1 MNILIVEDEA
11 LSARRL
17 KSILTELDPTYRV
30 LEITESVKQTVEW
43 LRRHPDPDL
52 ILMDIEL
59 TDGKSFDI
67 FEKTLVKSPV
77 IFVTAYDEYA
87 IRAFKVNSIDYL
99 LKPVKQEE
107 LSRSI
112 EKFKQLRRGFG
123 HGSEGMNIQ
132 SLLQELQR
140 QTGVKQRFLIK
151 QGDRLIPVETAE
163 IAYFQTKDKMNFIRT
178 FDKKEYPVDQ
188 SLDEIEKMIDP
199 QLFFRANRQF
209 IVSAP
214 AVEKINFWFSS
225 KLKVDIKPDPGEDVI
240 ISREKSMAFRK
251 WMGE

>member
-17 KSILTELDPTYRV
+17 KSILTELDPTFRV
-30 LEITESVKQTVEW
+30 LEITDSVRQTVEW
-43 LRRHPDPDL
+43 LNHHPAPDL

-67 FEKTLVKSPV
+67 FEKADVKSPV

-87 IRAFKVNSIDYL
+87 IKAFKVNSIDYL

-112 EKFKQLRRGFG
+112 EKFKQFRHGFSQG
-123 HGSEGMNIQ
+123 AEAINIQ
-132 SLLQELQR
+132 SLLQEFQK
-140 QTGVKQRFLIK
+140 QTGFKQRFLVR
-151 QGDRLIPVETAE
+151 QGNRLIPVETAD
-163 IAYFQTKDKMNFIRT
+163 IAYFQTKDKTNFIHT
-178 FDKKEYPVDQ
+178 FDKKEYVVDQ
-188 SLDEIEKMIDP
+188 SLDEIEKVIDP
-199 QLFFRANRQF
+199 KLFFRANRQF

-225 KLKVDIKPDPGEDVI
+225 KLKVDIKPDPGEEVI
-240 ISREKSMAFRK
+240 ISREKSMTFRK

>member
-17 KSILTELDPTYRV
+17 KSILMELDPTFRV
-30 LEITESVKQTVEW
+30 LEITDSVRQTVEW
-43 LRRHPDPDL
+43 LSHHSAPDL

-67 FEKTLVKSPV
+67 FEKTDVKSPV

-87 IRAFKVNSIDYL
+87 IKAFKVNSIDYL

-112 EKFKQLRRGFG
+112 EKFKQLRHGFSQG
-123 HGSEGMNIQ
+123 AEFMNIQ
-132 SLLQELQR
+132 SLLQELQK
-140 QTGVKQRFLIK
+140 QTGVKERFLIR
-151 QGDRLIPVETAE
+151 QGDRLIPVETID
-163 IAYFQTKDKMNFIRT
+163 IAYFQTKDKTNFIHT
-178 FDKKEYPVDQ
+178 FDKKEYAVDQ
-188 SLDEIEKMIDP
+188 SLDEIEKVIDP
-199 QLFFRANRQF
+199 KLFFRANRQF